1 MRFAAKTGSATEQK
15 TACLI
20 LPVYSSGALP
30 ASTKQVN
37 SAANGLIADLLRDG
51 DIEGKVGD
59 TLLIK
64 PPQDVLE
71 SRGLRAERIL
81 LIGCGERKN
90 FARKQYRR
98 AVGVAYAALC
108 KTKLENAVCFL
119 NSEAARGTDAYR
131 RTRIAV
137 EVWHH
142 RAYRYTATRS
152 ADAAKP
158 CPQTSIGLAAKPAQ
172 AAQVRQGI
180 KHGDATGQGM
190 DMTRELGNLP
200 ANLCTPSHLVTVA
213 RQIAK
218 ANARLGV
225 EVLTEADM
233 KKHAMGALLSVTAG
247 TAEPAKLIV
256 LKYNGA
262 AKSRKPVA
270 LVGKGITF
278 DSGGIS
284 LKPGSAMDEMK
295 FDMCGAATVLGVFQ
309 TIALLKP
316 TLNLVGVIPACENLP
331 GSKATKPGD
340 VVTAMSG
347 KTIEILNTDAEGR
360 LILADA
366 LTYAQ
371 KFKPELIIDIATL
384 TGACLIALG
393 RHRSGL
399 LSNSNK
405 LAHALIK
412 AGDAADDPAWQL
424 PLDDEYKALLK
435 SNFADLPN
443 IGGRDAGTIT
453 AGAFLSEFV
462 GDYDWAHL
470 DIAGTAWLS
479 GNRKGGTGRPVPLL
493 LEYLLNRR

>member
-1 MRFAAKTGSATEQK
+1 
-15 TACLI
+15 
-20 LPVYSSGALP
+20 
-30 ASTKQVN
+30 
-37 SAANGLIADLLRDG
+37 
-51 DIEGKVGD
+51 
-59 TLLIK
+59 
-64 PPQDVLE
+64 
-71 SRGLRAERIL
+71 
-81 LIGCGERKN
+81 
-90 FARKQYRR
+90 
-98 AVGVAYAALC
+98 
-108 KTKLENAVCFL
+108 
-119 NSEAARGTDAYR
+119 
-131 RTRIAV
+131 
-137 EVWHH
+137 
-142 RAYRYTATRS
+142 
-152 ADAAKP
+152 
-158 CPQTSIGLAAKPAQ
+158 
-172 AAQVRQGI
+172 
-180 KHGDATGQGM
+180 M